1 MRDSPIKTSKRKER
15 GSVVQPVDE
24 YLALEG
30 RIEAL
35 IGRGDIAEQEFNDTA
50 LAVHRFQC
58 AWNEPFG
65 NYCRHLGVPHEVSD
79 WRAIPAV
86 PQSAFKRFALRA
98 FRVEQTVR
106 TFRTSGTT
114 GEGYGEHHFRSLRLY
129 DTALLS
135 GWDALNLPQAALLIL
150 APNPE
155 EAPHSSLTHMMSVL
169 VGKRGSPTSQFILEP
184 NGQLDIERFL
194 AAMRCCFD
202 AHQPVGILGTAL
214 AFLRLFEQLG
224 GRPVTRRKGSFAMET
239 GGYKGS
245 GRDITKAALYAKFG
259 EHFELKPN
267 LVFNEYGMTELSSQC
282 YAHGLDTPHSAPP
295 WMRALVID
303 PESGRE
309 VDPGEIGVLR
319 LYDLANLGSV
329 LALQTQDLA
338 IRRERGFE
346 LLGRD
351 PAALPRGCSRAADE
365 SMRR

>member
-1 MRDSPIKTSKRKER
+1 MRDSPIKNSKRKE
-15 GSVVQPVDE
+15 GGVEFVDD
-24 YLALEG
+24 YVALEQ

-35 IGRGDIAEQEFNDTA
+35 IGRGDIAEQEFNDAA
-50 LAVHRFQC
+50 LAVHRFQR
-58 AWNEPFG
+58 AQNEPFG
-65 NYCRHLGVPHEVSD
+65 KYCRHLGVPYEVNE

-98 FRVEQTVR
+98 FSAEQTVK

-129 DTALLS
+129 DTAILG

-155 EAPHSSLTHMMSVL
+155 KAPHSSLTHMMSVL
-169 VGKRGSPTSQFILEP
+169 AGERGSPASQFILEQD
-184 NGQLDIERFL
+184 GQLDIERFL
-194 AAMRCCFD
+194 AAMRSCFD
-202 AHQPVGILGTAL
+202 AHQPVGLLGTAL

-224 GRPVTRRKGSFAMET
+224 GRPVIRRKGSFAMET

-245 GRDITKAALYAKFG
+245 GRDITKSALYAKFG
-259 EHFELKPN
+259 EHFELKPDRI
-267 LVFNEYGMTELSSQC
+267 FNEYGMTELSSQC
-282 YAHGLDTPHSAPP
+282 YARGLNTPHDAPP

-309 VDPGEIGVLR
+309 VAPGEAGVLR

-329 LALQTQDLA
+329 FALQTQDLA
-338 IRRERGFE
+338 ICRERGFE

-351 PAALPRGCSRAADE
+351 PGALPRGCSRAADE